1 VVPMHKVG
9 SSCFVRLAA
18 FCAVLTWLLSLSPVA
33 FGQSSSSPP
42 NRKTGFEALAADA
55 ESAREAGRFDEAI
68 GSYRGAVALRPEWE
82 EGWWYLG
89 TLLYDG
95 DHFEEAIPALRRVV
109 QLDPKVGA
117 ARAFLGLCEFETG
130 DYADAYT
137 HLESAKELGFADSPD
152 AEKVALYHLGLLLNV
167 HGEYEGATELLVGA
181 FGPSQ
186 FTEQVKTALA
196 LALLRAPI
204 LPAQI
209 DPSKDAIIHAAGE
222 TAVLLAN
229 RDRDG
234 ALRAFEQML
243 RDYPGTPYLNYRYGL
258 ALVAAARYQDAE
270 DPLREEIRI
279 TPRSPLAWI
288 ALAEALRGLGQR
300 DGEAAALRRS
310 QEVASGAGDPD
321 DSQARRYKLDRGVA
335 TKTTSSSSSDQGGQA
350 PSALGFDEAARR
362 ADEAQRAGRA
372 EEAAVWY
379 QNAVKLRSTWPEG
392 WRQLGTIQYMNG
404 RYAEA
409 IVSLKQSVALAA
421 KQADTWTLLGLS
433 EFETKDYK
441 NALVH
446 LERGRALGLS
456 GNAAAVRLSRY
467 HLALLLNRGG
477 DFDRAIDVLIPVI
490 GSGAL
495 ADEIR
500 FAMGMALLRIAALPE
515 QVSEKQ
521 RELVRKTGE
530 AGELLSE
537 SRYDRALPIFEDLVN
552 VYPTTPFLHYA
563 YGDALAATSMY
574 DEALSQ
580 LREEVK
586 LNPASEL
593 AYLRLASIDLL
604 QHQSASALA
613 EARKA
618 TLIAPDSSEARY
630 LLGRSLLDE
639 GDIPAAIHELETAR
653 RLSPNSPKVLFN
665 LARAYA
671 RAGRT
676 AEAQQE
682 RSEFER
688 LNSQLPGQRGSYG
701 DRAARGTAGEIV
713 SPPPSN

>member
-1 VVPMHKVG
+1 VAPRHKVG
-9 SSCFVRLAA
+9 SSYFVRLAA
-18 FCAVLTWLLSLSPVA
+18 FCAVLVWLLSLTPAAFCQSP
-33 FGQSSSSPP
+33 SSRAHRS
-42 NRKTGFEALAADA
+42 TGFEAFAADA
-55 ESAREAGRFDEAI
+55 ESAREAGRSDEAI
-68 GSYRGAVALRPEWE
+68 RNYRAAVALRPEWE

-95 DHFEEAIPALRRVV
+95 DHFDEAIPALEHMVE
-109 QLDPKVGA
+109 LDQKAGA
-117 ARAFLGLCEFETG
+117 AWAFLGLCEFETG

-137 HLESAKELGFADSPD
+137 HLKSAKRLGFAESPD
-152 AEKVALYHLGLLLNV
+152 AEKVALYHLGLLLNA
-167 HGEYEGATELLVGA
+167 HGEFEGATELLVGA

-186 FTEQVKTALA
+186 FTEQIRTALG

-204 LPAQI
+204 LPAEI
-209 DPSKDAIIHAAGE
+209 DPSMDALIHAAGE

-258 ALVAAARYQDAE
+258 ALVAAARYQDAV
-270 DPLREEIRI
+270 DRLREETRI
-279 TPRSPLAWI
+279 TPRSPLGWI

-300 DGEAAALRRS
+300 DEEAAALRRS
-310 QEVASGAGDPD
+310 QELAGGAGDPD
-321 DSQARRYKLDRGVA
+321 DSQARRYKLERGVA
-335 TKTTSSSSSDQGGQA
+335 TASSDLDA
-350 PSALGFDEAARR
+350 TMPSAVGFDEAARR
-362 ADEAQRAGRA
+362 ADEALRAGRA
-372 EEAAVWY
+372 EEAAAWY
-379 QNAVKLRSTWPEG
+379 QNALKLRSTWPEG

-409 IVSLKQSVALAA
+409 IVSLEQSVALAA

-446 LERGRALGLS
+446 LERGRSLGFS
-456 GNAAAVRLSRY
+456 GNAAAVRRSRY

-495 ADEIR
+495 SDEIQ
-500 FAMGMALLRIAALPE
+500 FAMGMALLRIAALPGE
-515 QVSEKQ
+515 VGAKQ

-530 AGELLSE
+530 AGELLAE

-552 VYPTTPFLHYA
+552 VYPDTPFLHYA
-563 YGDALAATSMY
+563 YGDALAATSLY

-586 LNPASEL
+586 LNPASVL
-593 AYLRLASIDLL
+593 AYLRQASIDLL

-618 TLIAPDSSEARY
+618 SLIAPDSSEARY
-630 LLGRSLLDE
+630 LLGRSLLEE

-653 RLSPNSPKVLFN
+653 RLSPDSPKVPFN

-688 LNSQLPGQRGSYG
+688 LNAQLPGQGGSYG
-701 DRAARGTAGEIV
+701 DRAARGTAAETG
-713 SPPPSN
+713 PPQPSN